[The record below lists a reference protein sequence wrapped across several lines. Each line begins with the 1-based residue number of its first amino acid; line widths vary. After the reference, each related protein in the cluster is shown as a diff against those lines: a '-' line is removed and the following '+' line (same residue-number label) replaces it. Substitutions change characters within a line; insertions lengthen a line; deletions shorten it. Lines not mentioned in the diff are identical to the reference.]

1 MISVLV
7 ADKIDKSVIDQVKN
21 SQFSFDYQPE
31 IIPQSLV
38 KIIHNYQGLIVRSRT
53 KVTQEVIDAGCN
65 LKVIGRVGSG
75 LDNVDVEEVK
85 KRKITVVNSPES
97 NSEAVAEFTLGLI
110 LSLLRNLSPA
120 YSSMKDGLW
129 LKKDLKGE
137 ELEGKKIGV
146 IGYGHIGKKL
156 TKLLNAFGTKV
167 DYYSRSEKSN
177 SLENIFKHSD
187 IITIHLPLNNE
198 TENLINNNL
207 LSLMRPT
214 SFLINTSRGG
224 VVEEK
229 VLFKILLEKKIAGA
243 ALDVFWEE
251 PLPPESPWR
260 KLANVILTPHIG
272 ASTKEALKKG
282 TKIIIDEVIKILKK
296 K

>member
-1 MISVLV
+1 M
-7 ADKIDKSVIDQVKN
+7 
-21 SQFSFDYQPE
+21 
-31 IIPQSLV
+31 
-38 KIIHNYQGLIVRSRT
+38 
-53 KVTQEVIDAGCN
+53 
-65 LKVIGRVGSG
+65 
-75 LDNVDVEEVK
+75 
-85 KRKITVVNSPES
+85 
-97 NSEAVAEFTLGLI
+97 AEFTLGLI

-229 VLFKILLEKKIAGA
+229 VLLFIASEKLISNNDKILVGLSGGA
-243 ALDVFWEE
+243 DSVF
-251 PLPPESPWR
+251 LLSF
-260 KLANVILTPHIG
+260 
-272 ASTKEALKKG
+272 LKKFQKKFNLSLIAVHLNHNLRG
-282 TKIIIDEVIKILKK
+282 NEADEDESFCRKFCLRSQKPNPFLLR
-296 K
+296 